1 MLDNIRAFIRKY
13 FGFSESETNGFII
26 MIPMMILIL
35 IAPKVF
41 KTILINYGE
50 NTNLKEDILLK
61 EWIAEIDSKLSIIE
75 EKPLKIKEFKFNPN
89 TISNNEMI
97 ALGLTEK
104 TATRI
109 EKYRSAGGTFKSKKD
124 LLKIYGISKDRV
136 KELLAFII
144 IPPPKVKFAK
154 GYPKKKKSTFKKLKK
169 KFFSYEL
176 NKVSADSLTNI
187 SGIGPVLSERI
198 VKFRNNLGGFI
209 SINQLNEV
217 YGLEE
222 KVIEEIGK
230 NTTLDSLLIE
240 PVDINNDSI
249 KHISR
254 HPYISFKLA
263 KIIVA
268 YKKQHGP
275 YVEVEEIKN
284 IKIVSDTLFMKLEP
298 YLKANNY

>member
-1 MLDNIRAFIRKY
+1 
-13 FGFSESETNGFII
+13 
-26 MIPMMILIL
+26 MMILIL

-41 KTILINYGE
+41 KTVLISYGE
-50 NTNLKEDILLK
+50 NSNSKEDILLK
-61 EWIAEIDSKLSIIE
+61 KWIAEIDSKISIVE
-75 EKPLKIKEFKFNPN
+75 EKALKIEPFKFDPN

-104 TATRI
+104 TAGRI
-109 EKYRSAGGTFKSKKD
+109 EKYRSAGGSFKSKKD

-136 KELLAFII
+136 NELLEFII
-144 IPPPKVKFAK
+144 IPPPKTKFVK
-154 GYPKKKKSTFKKLKK
+154 GNPKKKKSIFKKFKK
-169 KFFSYEL
+169 RYFSYEL

-209 SINQLNEV
+209 NINQLKEV

-222 KVIEEIGK
+222 TVIEEIGR
-230 NTTLDSLLIE
+230 NTTLDSLLIQ
-240 PVDINNDSI
+240 PVDINNDSV
-249 KHISR
+249 KHISK

-263 KIIVA
+263 RIIVA
-268 YKKQHGP
+268 YKNQHGP
-275 YVEVEEIKN
+275 YAKIEEIKN